1 MFLLYGDV
9 SSLNVLHNAGEYDSV
24 PVEEPNIMIMA
35 PQHTAKYEVTV
46 LVLGKQ
52 ERPALI
58 ETC

>member
-1 MFLLYGDV
+1 MFQLYADVSRLYG
-9 SSLNVLHNAGEYDSV
+9 GEYDSV
-24 PVEEPNIMIMA
+24 PPSTLEIMMYTQ
-35 PQHTAKYEVTV
+35 PKYEVTV

>member
-1 MFLLYGDV
+1 MFQVLTYCIM
-9 SSLNVLHNAGEYDSV
+9 LHNATV
-24 PVEEPNIMIMA
+24 REPNIMIMA